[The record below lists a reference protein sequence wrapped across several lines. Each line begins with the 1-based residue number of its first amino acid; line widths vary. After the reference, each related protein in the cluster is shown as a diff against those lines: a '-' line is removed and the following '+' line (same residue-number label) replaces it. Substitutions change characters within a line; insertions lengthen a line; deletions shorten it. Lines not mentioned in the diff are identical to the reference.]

1 MQSVQY
7 EAPTS
12 LAQAAQT
19 LQGRSDAKI
28 LAGGTD
34 LLVQMKLGI
43 GEPALDCGYQTHP
56 GTDGVHSQRAGL
68 ARGRSGIQ
76 AQSQ

>member
-19 LQGRSDAKI
+19 LSRVRWLSLFYFERS
-28 LAGGTD
+28 
-34 LLVQMKLGI
+34 
-43 GEPALDCGYQTHP
+43 
-56 GTDGVHSQRAGL
+56 
-68 ARGRSGIQ
+68 SGIKLDYDQ
-76 AQSQ
+76 GQSFW